1 VEQWIEQYGPWA
13 VFAGLMVEGEMAL
26 ILAGYAVHHGY
37 LPLLPTLLMGTAGG
51 FCSDGLYYWLG
62 RLYGARFLRSRPK
75 LRPLR
80 ARAILLLRRRGHMMA
95 LSVRFAFGIRIVLPT
110 VMGAARMRPRVYHAY
125 NAVGA
130 FLFAV
135 VYVALGY
142 AFGRAIQ
149 RLIARAGIS
158 ELHVLGAL
166 VVVGTIIWLVR
177 DWRLYHEMPEEMRT
191 GAWRP
196 LKRRR

>member
-1 VEQWIEQYGPWA
+1 MEQWIEQFGPWA

-37 LPLLPTLLMGTAGG
+37 LPLLPTLLMGTLGG
-51 FCSDGLYYWLG
+51 ACSDGLYYWLG
-62 RLYGARFLRSRPK
+62 RIYGARLLRSRPG

-95 LSVRFAFGIRIVLPT
+95 LTVRFAFGIRIVLPT
-110 VMGAARMRPRVYHAY
+110 VMGAARMRPRVYHTY
-125 NAVGA
+125 NAIGS

-135 VYVALGY
+135 VYVSLGY

-149 RLIARAGIS
+149 RLIASAGIS
-158 ELHVLGAL
+158 EVHVLGAVL
-166 VVVGTIIWLVR
+166 VIGTIIWLVHE
-177 DWRLYHEMPEEMRT
+177 WRLYHEMPEELRT
-191 GAWRP
+191 GWRP
-196 LKRRR
+196 LRRRR

>member
-1 VEQWIEQYGPWA
+1 MEQWIEQFGPWA

-37 LPLLPTLLMGTAGG
+37 LPLLPTLLMGTLGG
-51 FCSDGLYYWLG
+51 VCSDGLYYWLG
-62 RLYGARFLRSRPK
+62 RIYGARLLRSRPG

-95 LSVRFAFGIRIVLPT
+95 LTVRFAFGIRIVLPT

-125 NAVGA
+125 NAIGS
-130 FLFAV
+130 FLFSV
-135 VYVALGY
+135 VYVSLGY

-149 RLIARAGIS
+149 RLIASAGIS
-158 ELHVLGAL
+158 EVHVLGAL
-166 VVVGTIIWLVR
+166 VVIGTIIWLVHE
-177 DWRLYHEMPEEMRT
+177 WKLYHEMPEELRT
-191 GAWRP
+191 GWRP
-196 LKRRR
+196 LRRRR

>member
-1 VEQWIEQYGPWA
+1 VEQWIERFGPWA

-37 LPLLPTLLMGTAGG
+37 LPLIPTLIMGTAGG
-51 FCSDGLYYWLG
+51 MCTDGLYYWLG
-62 RLYGARFLRSRPK
+62 RIYGARLLRSRPK

-80 ARAILLLRRRGHMMA
+80 ARAILLLRKRGHIMA

-110 VMGAARMRPRVYHAY
+110 VMGAARMPPRVYHAY
-125 NAVGA
+125 NAIGS

-135 VYVALGY
+135 VYLALGY

-149 RLIARAGIS
+149 RVIGNLGIS
-158 ELHVLGAL
+158 EVHVIGA
-166 VVVGTIIWLVR
+166 VVVLGTIIWLVR
-177 DWRLYHEMPEEMRT
+177 EWRLYHDVPEELRT
-191 GAWRP
+191 GWRP
-196 LKRRR
+196 LRRRR